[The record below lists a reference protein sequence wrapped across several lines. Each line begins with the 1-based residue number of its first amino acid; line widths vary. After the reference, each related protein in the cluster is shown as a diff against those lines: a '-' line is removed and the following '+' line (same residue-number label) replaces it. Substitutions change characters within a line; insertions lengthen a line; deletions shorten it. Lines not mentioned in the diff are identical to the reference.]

1 MQTQKIKNIL
11 LIITAAVLLYAF
23 MHFQQTGQLPFG
35 THSGLKQ
42 AQNKLDEVLDF
53 VGDYYVDSVDWNE
66 TSKGAIEGLLRTL
79 DPHSVYFT
87 RAEVQRNEENFQG
100 RYQGIGIQFDIIDG
114 YVTVI
119 SVIPG
124 SPSEEVGLQAG
135 DQIIKINGKEAK
147 NITMAQ
153 VPKRLK
159 GPRGSKVT
167 VTIKRPSLKKPFDV
181 VIVRAEIPIV
191 TINTYFKVDSLTGYV
206 WLNRFA
212 STTADEL
219 EQALLSLEK
228 QGIKRLILD
237 LRDNGG
243 GFLRQ
248 AVRVA
253 AKFIP
258 GHRKVVYT
266 RGRISRFDDDFYT
279 DDFGYTKSRTYPLIV
294 LIDGGTASA
303 SEIVAGAIQDYDRGL
318 LVGVTTFG
326 KGLVQN
332 EFELNDGSR
341 VRLTVSKYYTPSGR
355 LIQRPYK
362 GKSREAYFLH
372 KEDSSKVKGDS
383 SAGHPAFHTQG
394 GRVVYGGGGIKPDVE
409 VPFKSTSKSPEMAAA
424 FMRKRIFFE
433 TAIELE
439 KGNPWWKK
447 DFNNFYQR
455 FTITEA
461 MLRQLKK
468 NARERNIEFTEQTF
482 ARDRRYLK
490 NRLKA
495 EIARN
500 VWGMDQFYRVLLQYD
515 NQLETA
521 LKLFP
526 EIRQMLRPQKLKIKV
541 KNKLTLICKNSKL

>member
-1 MQTQKIKNIL
+1 MQTQKIKNII
-11 LIITAAVLLYAF
+11 LIIVAALLVYSLL
-23 MHFQQTGQLPFG
+23 HIQQTGLLPF
-35 THSGLKQ
+35 SGDAALKRTQ
-42 AQNKLDEVLDF
+42 DKLDEVLGY
-53 VGDYYVDSVDWNE
+53 VGAYYVDSVNWE
-66 TSKGAIEGLLRTL
+66 QSSKGAIEGLLRTL

-87 RAEVQRNEENFQG
+87 QAEVQRNEENFQG

-135 DQIIKINGKEAK
+135 DQIIRINGKDAK
-147 NITMAQ
+147 NITTAQ

-159 GPRGSKVT
+159 GPRGSEVT
-167 VTIKRPSLKKPFDV
+167 VTIKRPGVKKPFDV
-181 VIVRAEIPIV
+181 DIMRDEIPIV

-219 EQALLSLEK
+219 EQALLALEK

-266 RGRISRFDDDFYT
+266 RGRISKFDDDFYT

-318 LVGVTTFG
+318 LVGTTTFG

-362 GKSREAYFLH
+362 GKSRTAYFRH
-372 KEDSSKVKGDS
+372 EQEDSSKASGDS
-383 SAGHPAFHTQG
+383 SKVHPVFHTQA
-394 GRVVYGGGGIKPDVE
+394 GRVVYGGGGIQPDAE
-409 VPFKSTSKSPEMAAA
+409 VPFEYTSKSPEMVAA

-433 TAIELE
+433 TAVELE
-439 KGNPWWKK
+439 KEHPGWKQNFNEFYRHFNINDTMLRRLKKKALSRKIAVKNK
-447 DFNNFYQR
+447 DF
-455 FTITEA
+455 I
-461 MLRQLKK
+461 
-468 NARERNIEFTEQTF
+468 
-482 ARDRRYLK
+482 RDRRYLK

-500 VWGMDQFYRVLLQYD
+500 VWGMDQFYRILLQYD
-515 NQLETA
+515 NQLEA
-521 LKLFP
+521 SMKLFP
-526 EIRQMLRPQKLKIKV
+526 KMEEMLQFKKSKI
-541 KNKLTLICKNSKL
+541 N